1 MEDNRKVIIRRLFEL
16 LSEREFKVSNPDLGG
31 LVSFDLIAKRDDEK
45 YIIKVLHNVD
55 TFRKITA
62 IEMIRISKVTSAA
75 SLVIG
80 DRAGTGPLERGVVY
94 YRHRIP
100 IVSLD
105 TFIDYIDGEKPYVYS
120 GPGGFYVSIDG
131 GTMHK
136 IREERGLSI
145 GYVSNKIGT
154 SRRSISLYES
164 GSAATIDIF
173 LKLERLLSEDIRRA
187 LDLLEISVLM
197 DMPEEEEPPVDDPF
211 IGEVFSIM
219 IRNGYDFHSMKKS
232 PFDAIANDA
241 PETLFLVGLF
251 ESDKSQPD
259 KAIAIR
265 NISDIFG
272 NDPLIISKINTNR
285 ELIAGCPVVN
295 LSDLRKAAIKDDLI
309 RLIERRKSVI

>member
-16 LSEREFKVSNPDLGG
+16 LSDRDFKVSNPDLGG

-62 IEMIRISKVTSAA
+62 IEMIRISKVTAAA

-80 DRAGTGPLERGVVY
+80 ERAGTGPLERGVVY

-100 IVSLD
+100 IVSME
-105 TFIDYIDGEKPYVYS
+105 TFIDYVDGEKPYVYS
-120 GPGGFYVSIDG
+120 VPGGFYVSIDG
-131 GTMHK
+131 AIMHK

-173 LKLERLLSEDIRRA
+173 LKLERLLSEEIRRA
-187 LDLLEISVLM
+187 LDLLEISILM
-197 DMPEEEEPPVDDPF
+197 EMPEEEQPPNDDPF
-211 IGEVFSIM
+211 ISEVFDIM

-232 PFDAIANDA
+232 PFDDIANDA
-241 PETLFLVGLF
+241 PETLFLMGLF
-251 ESDKSQPD
+251 ENEKGHPD
-259 KAIAIR
+259 KAVAIR

-272 NDPLIISKINTNR
+272 HDPLIISKINTDR
-285 ELIAGCPVVN
+285 ELIGGCPVIN
-295 LSDLRKAAIKDDLI
+295 LCDLRRAAIKEDLI
-309 RLIERRKSVI
+309 RLIERKKSVI